1 SSPPPP
7 TTSPPQPPS
16 ATSPTTTP
24 TAVACYFNGVTWD
37 RNDDCNWC
45 GCRNGFL
52 TCTELDCEDNKIVDC
67 IPGSIF
73 FNKCYQRCACP
84 KSGIRECQPATCIS
98 KSRKSRDL
106 SSAPTPSPGNFNN
119 TEVVVCIPESVYLN
133 HCGRKC
139 TCSSQ
144 GRFVCDPDR
153 CRAET
158 EVEGQVCDHVYLL
171 LDECNWCMCVNGRIT
186 CTHDTCVTTNHS
198 NYHNQPAFSTTN
210 HPNYGYTSDLTTTNH
225 SNYHNQP
232 ALTTTNHPNYHN
244 SPALTTTNQS
254 TSY

>member
-1 SSPPPP
+1 MG
-7 TTSPPQPPS
+7 TFFTHEK
-16 ATSPTTTP
+16 A
-24 TAVACYFNGVTWD
+24 
-37 RNDDCNWC
+37 WC
-45 GCRNGFL
+45 K
-52 TCTELDCEDNKIVDC
+52 CTEEGL
-67 IPGSIF
+67 
-73 FNKCYQRCACP
+73 KCSNY
-84 KSGIRECQPATCIS
+84 IS
-98 KSRKSRDL
+98 LTVESRKSRDL
-106 SSAPTPSPGNFNN
+106 SSAPTPSPGNFNRDCIGPELWREGSCN
-119 TEVVVCIPESVYLN
+119 WCGCRRERKVCTDLINCTDTEVVVCIPESVYLN

-254 TSY
+254 TRLEVNTRQDDDEP